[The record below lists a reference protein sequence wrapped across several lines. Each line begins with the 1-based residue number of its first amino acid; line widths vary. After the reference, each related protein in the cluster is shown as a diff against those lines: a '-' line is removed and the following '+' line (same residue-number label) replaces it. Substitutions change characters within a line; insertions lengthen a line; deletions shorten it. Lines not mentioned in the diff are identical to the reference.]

1 MLTFILQIHKGCWVC
16 ITAGNCRWHNVQAV
30 GKVSIRALI
39 EFLDGLA
46 KSLGERY
53 ADSFS
58 TDQNSKER
66 SRSVQENSPS
76 TSAKEPK
83 LLDQLRH
90 KMRMLHV
97 ATRTEEAYIA

>member
-1 MLTFILQIHKGCWVC
+1 M
-16 ITAGNCRWHNVQAV
+16 
-30 GKVSIRALI
+30 RALI
-39 EFLDGLA
+39 EFLDALE

-53 ADSFS
+53 ADCFS
-58 TDQNSKER
+58 NDRNSKER

-97 ATRTEEAYIA
+97 AKRTEEAYIAWIYRYLCFARDRMRTPKYTLAG